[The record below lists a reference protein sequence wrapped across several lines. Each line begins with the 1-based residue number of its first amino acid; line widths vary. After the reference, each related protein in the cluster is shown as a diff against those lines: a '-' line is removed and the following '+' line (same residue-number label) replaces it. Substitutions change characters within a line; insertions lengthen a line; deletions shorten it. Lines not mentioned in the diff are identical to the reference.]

1 MALTDTLLGALLG
14 AGTGYMV
21 GQTSDAKK
29 VADPKIWT
37 LVGAAGGHMLH
48 QQMQKPNIDP
58 NLVAENQMLRQGM
71 AEMHQGHMAT
81 LAALDQ
87 QVDALLA
94 THAAQQEEL
103 EHTHAAEL
111 AQVSQSPRRR
121 AKTRQGNEQ
130 RAQPQRTA
138 QIGGRQLVS
147 AGRAVPVNGTRK
159 PHTQRTPL
167 ALPDHAVT
175 REIEDLDS
183 VEARELDSVFGA
195 PRSVG
200 G

>member
-1 MALTDTLLGALLG
+1 MALTDTLLGTLLG

-29 VADPKIWT
+29 VADPKIWA

-48 QQMQKPNIDP
+48 QQFQRPNIDP

-103 EHTHAAEL
+103 EQTHAEEI
-111 AQVSQSPRRR
+111 AQVSRRSAKPR
-121 AKTRQGNEQ
+121 
-130 RAQPQRTA
+130 QRTERTTR
-138 QIGGRQLVS
+138 IGERTSERTLVPV
-147 AGRAVPVNGTRK
+147 GRAVPVEQAARTKQPTSQRK
-159 PHTQRTPL
+159 PL
-167 ALPDHAVT
+167 ALPDHAVA
-175 REIEDLDS
+175 REIEQLDS
-183 VEARELDSVFGA
+183 VEARELDVLFGA

>member
-29 VADPKIWT
+29 VADPKIWA
-37 LVGAAGGHMLH
+37 LMGAAGGHMLH
-48 QQMQKPNIDP
+48 QQMQRPNIDP

-103 EHTHAAEL
+103 EQTHAQEI
-111 AQVSQSPRRR
+111 AQISRRVKPRS
-121 AKTRQGNEQ
+121 
-130 RAQPQRTA
+130 RTA
-138 QIGGRQLVS
+138 PIGERTLVS
-147 AGRAVPVNGTRK
+147 AGRAVPVQPTTARPK
-159 PHTQRTPL
+159 TTTQRKPL
-167 ALPDHAVT
+167 ALPDHAVA
-175 REIEDLDS
+175 REIEDLDN
-183 VEARELDSVFGA
+183 VEAQELDMVFGT
-195 PRSVG
+195 PRSIG